1 MPKPERKHDLLSQI
15 PSPSTRLWVG
25 LCITLSIFVV
35 FALYTIQ
42 KMRGLED
49 FQANVVEKNRKSSL
63 QLLRLQDDV
72 YFLAVSLR
80 DMTLPESRYPIF
92 YWRGEFRR
100 VRQDVNQALALE
112 AQYAVSNPDGN
123 QKRTQL
129 REQLDEFWTTAD
141 EAFALADQ
149 GHEETA
155 RYVIRSQLENKRE
168 IIAQI
173 ISRLLTLNDQAQA
186 EAGQRVILVYEKVKR
201 DTLLLIGIL
210 FLMALG
216 TGLYTLQANRK
227 TFERLHHLAE
237 MLQVQ
242 NQQLAALYDA
252 IHSVSQEQEPVK
264 VLQDACEQ
272 LSRALDVPRVL
283 FLKYQPEEARFIREA
298 ACGPGEDE
306 ARDTTLESAV
316 AALPSAS
323 DADKP
328 FVFAARPQSEESAL
342 AAHASTEYLALPLR
356 LGPDL
361 FGVFALGRDEGPW
374 PLGEED
380 LRLASKIVEA
390 TLGPLRNAQLLE
402 QLKAQSEQL
411 RKLSW
416 KLIEVQE
423 ETLRHVARDLHD
435 EFGQILTAIG
445 VMLGRAGQKGLDKES
460 VFVQDVQQVKKIV
473 EDTLAS
479 VRDRSQIFRPAIL
492 DDFGLEQTLEWFV
505 QQFSRQTGLHVQF
518 EREMIDGFFPSE
530 EAIHLYRIVQEALNN
545 VARHSKAQE
554 AWVLLKEMPSELR
567 LEIRDNGAGFDLGS
581 QMNRTTGEG
590 LGLMGMRERAEHLK
604 GTLSIASAPHKGTV
618 VQVRIPLKR
627 PAVRP
632 AVEKV
637 INQ

>member
-1 MPKPERKHDLLSQI
+1 MGEPQSKHDLLSQI
-15 PSPSTRLWVG
+15 PSPSRRLWVG
-25 LCITLSIFVV
+25 LCITLSIFAV

-49 FQANVVEKNRKSSL
+49 FQANVVEKNRKASL

-92 YWRGEFRR
+92 YWRGEFTR
-100 VRQDVNQALALE
+100 VRQDTDQALALE
-112 AQYAVSNPDGN
+112 AQYAVSTPDGN
-123 QKRTQL
+123 QRRAQL
-129 REQLDEFWTTAD
+129 RELLDEFWTTAD

-168 IIAQI
+168 IISQI

-201 DTLLLIGIL
+201 DTLLLISVL
-210 FLMALG
+210 FLVALG

-227 TFERLHHLAE
+227 TFEQLHHLAE
-237 MLQVQ
+237 RLQVQ
-242 NQQLAALYDA
+242 NKQLAALYDA
-252 IHSVSQEQEPVK
+252 IHAVSQEQEPGK

-272 LSRALDVPRVL
+272 LTRALGVPRVL
-283 FLKYQPEEARFIREA
+283 FLRYLPEGARFSRQA
-298 ACGPGEDE
+298 ACGTIHEETCG
-306 ARDTTLESAV
+306 AVLENAV
-316 AALPSAS
+316 G
-323 DADKP
+323 
-328 FVFAARPQSEESAL
+328 SAL
-342 AAHASTEYLALPLR
+342 ASREPDQAFIVKVQGTPGKATPAPPGAAEYLALPLR
-356 LGPDL
+356 LGGVL
-361 FGVFALGRDEGPW
+361 FGVFALGRDEGSG

-380 LRLASKIVEA
+380 MRLASKIVEA

-402 QLKAQSEQL
+402 QLRAQSEQL

-423 ETLRHVARDLHD
+423 ETLRHIARDLHD

-445 VMLGRAGQKGLDKES
+445 VMLGRAGQKDLDKDS

-473 EDTLAS
+473 EDTLQT

-492 DDFGLEQTLEWFV
+492 DDFGLEQTLEWFTE
-505 QQFSRQTGLHVQF
+505 QFSRQTGVQVHF
-518 EREMIDGFFPSE
+518 QREMMDGFFPGE

-545 VARHSKAQE
+545 VARHSKARE
-554 AWVLLKEMPSELR
+554 AWVILR
-567 LEIRDNGAGFDLGS
+567 EGPGDLSLEIIDNGSGFDMS
-581 QMNRTTGEG
+581 SEMNRIAGEG
-590 LGLMGMRERAEHLK
+590 LGMMGMQERAEHLH
-604 GTLSIASAPHKGTV
+604 GTFSIASAPHKGTV
-618 VQVRIPLKR
+618 VRVRIPRKR
-627 PAVRP
+627 PAVQP
-632 AVEKV
+632 AAERV
-637 INQ
+637 N